1 MAKKTPRINY
11 NLSLKEIESVISL
24 NAEKRY
30 LYTLKRIA
38 DFEIMWTIDFF
49 HTRNFNIINTKSIPI
64 WPFKEYAGLYSDE
77 ISFIPITLDVFVNK
91 VIDIICHNNLLL
103 NVFPTKEEP
112 LGKQIDINTFA
123 NDLRVVL
130 CDYD

>member
-1 MAKKTPRINY
+1 MAKTPRINY

-91 VIDIICHNNLLL
+91 VIDIICYNNLLL
-103 NVFPTKEEP
+103 NVFRTKEEP

-123 NDLRVVL
+123 NDLKVFL

>member
-1 MAKKTPRINY
+1 MAKTPRINY

-24 NAEKRY
+24 NTEKRY

-91 VIDIICHNNLLL
+91 VIDIICYNNLLL
-103 NVFPTKEEP
+103 NVFRTKEEP

-123 NDLRVVL
+123 NDLKVFL